1 MTERESPEPPET
13 AEPLESPPR
22 TAWHPML
29 VALIERFLPTGYR
42 LIAEF
47 LLSRLSQRADIVVVR
62 LEGEPGPVEQI
73 HSILD
78 YLAAHTIIEYKGPT
92 DDLAGEDVLV
102 LLGYA
107 YQYMRRAKLEDPGD
121 LCLMVVAGRIT
132 KSFLAQAK
140 RSGMELAEA
149 QPGIWRGRFAG
160 FVVHGVETGKAAGRG
175 PSEHLLYTFSRMF
188 LQDPAG
194 VGPLDEEEAQ
204 VYAWLYQQAEQ
215 YRRERG
221 PMAVKDSETFEQSM
235 MKMFT
240 SLYERHP
247 EFLDQILAK
256 CPTEK
261 RGGRVTPSS
270 AWPGWRPKSCS
281 ACSPPRSGSGSSS
294 SCIRLAPSSS
304 PAFTSR
310 GAAQRR
316 GVPPRPPPVLSK
328 W

>member
-1 MTERESPEPPET
+1 MTERDSPEPPESP
-13 AEPLESPPR
+13 EPLESPPR
-22 TAWHPML
+22 TQWHPML
-29 VALIERFLPTGYR
+29 VALIERFLPTGYK

-62 LEGEPGPVEQI
+62 LEGEPGPVEKI

-121 LCLMVVAGRIT
+121 LCLMVVADRIT
-132 KSFLAQAK
+132 KSFLDQAK
-140 RSGMELAEA
+140 RSGMALAEA
-149 QPGIWRGRFAG
+149 EPGIWRGRFAG
-160 FVVHGVETGKAAGRG
+160 FVVHGVETGKASARG
-175 PSEHLLYTFSRMF
+175 PSEHVLYTFSRRF

-194 VGPLDEEEAQ
+194 VGPLDEEEAK
-204 VYAWLYQQAEQ
+204 VYIWLYQQAEQ

-221 PMAVKDSETFEQSM
+221 PMAVKDSDTFEQSM
-235 MKMFT
+235 MKMFD

-261 RGGRVTPSS
+261 RVAG
-270 AWPGWRPKSCS
+270 
-281 ACSPPRSGSGSSS
+281 
-294 SCIRLAPSSS
+294 L
-304 PAFTSR
+304 PAEELLR
-310 GAAQRR
+310 
-316 GVPPRPPPVLSK
+316 VLSPEERERLK
-328 W
+328 QLLH